1 VKFQRPSTATRLAQ
15 MASVLVALFAVAVL
29 GAAPAQADTPAGTEW
44 TQQTVPVA
52 GNDWLT
58 VTYGGGLFVT
68 VAARGSSNQ
77 VMTSPDGVTWTASSV
92 TGANDIYFRGITYGN
107 GRFVA
112 VGVQQFGPNQVMV
125 STDGVSW
132 SLYGPADREWSSVA
146 YGAGVF
152 VAVSR
157 TNLGVGSVMT
167 SSDGATWTV
176 APAAQDNN
184 WNSVVY
190 AGGQF
195 VAVAEDGAN
204 RVMTSPD
211 GVTWTLRTAASA
223 SGWYSV
229 TYGDG
234 RYVATAW
241 TGTDRVMTSPD
252 GITWSAQS
260 GFEAAQWPSV
270 TFGDGLFVAVSFD
283 ASGDRVMTSPDGV
296 TWTGRPAASAKQ
308 WMAVTYGNGTF
319 VSVARFAG
327 TSAVMT
333 SSAIVDPVLPMAE
346 WLVIH
351 QALPMPASDTC
362 ADVTDSDVAWGTGLT
377 GGWTRGWEPWVE
389 SGNPDAPRGGWA
401 CIRTLVNTG
410 GNRWLIG
417 GSA

>member
-1 VKFQRPSTATRLAQ
+1 MTTPG
-15 MASVLVALFAVAVL
+15 ASVFDCLERLLPFVSKPIQYIGGEVNAVTKAWDDVEVRWALMYPDAYEVGAPNQGVQILYEVLNERADVLAERTYAV
-29 GAAPAQADTPAGTEW
+29 W
-44 TQQTVPVA
+44 
-52 GNDWLT
+52 
-58 VTYGGGLFVT
+58 
-68 VAARGSSNQ
+68 
-77 VMTSPDGVTWTASSV
+77 PDLEALMR
-92 TGANDIYFRGITYGN
+92 AND
-107 GRFVA
+107 
-112 VGVQQFGPNQVMV
+112 
-125 STDGVSW
+125 
-132 SLYGPADREWSSVA
+132 
-146 YGAGVF
+146 
-152 VAVSR
+152 
-157 TNLGVGSVMT
+157 
-167 SSDGATWTV
+167 
-176 APAAQDNN
+176 
-184 WNSVVY
+184 VY

-229 TYGDG
+229 TYGNG
-234 RYVATAW
+234 TYVATAW

-252 GITWSAQS
+252 GITWTAQS
-260 GFEAAQWPSV
+260 GFESAEWLSV
-270 TFGDGLFVAVSFD
+270 TFGDGLFVAVSFN

-346 WLVIH
+346 WLIIH

-362 ADVTDSDVAWGTGLT
+362 ADVTDSDVAWGTGLA
-377 GGWTRGWEPWVE
+377 GGWTRGWEPWVVTE
-389 SGNPDAPRGGWA
+389 NPDAPRGGWA
-401 CIRTLVNTG
+401 CVRTLVNTG